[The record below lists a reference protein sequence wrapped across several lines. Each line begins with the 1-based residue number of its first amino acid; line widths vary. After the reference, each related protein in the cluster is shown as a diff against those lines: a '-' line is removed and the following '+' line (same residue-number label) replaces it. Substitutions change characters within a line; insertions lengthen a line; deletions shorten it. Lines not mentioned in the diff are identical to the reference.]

1 MLAAPRLG
9 LFYAAI
15 FLLAGIQLPF
25 WPVWLAGRGL
35 GASEIG
41 LVLGSALWLKVAVNP
56 LIGLLAD
63 RSGRLR
69 LVMVGLGL
77 VNFAGF
83 VLFLPAH
90 GFWSL
95 FAINALTTAAF
106 SALMPLGD
114 NLAITTAYELEL
126 DYGRIRLWGSVSF
139 ILGSL
144 GAGAL
149 VSGQPSE
156 IVLVLLIGAAGLNL
170 LACMQL
176 PGRPRAPAPDRGASW
191 RQLLRDRRLLLFLA
205 AAAAI
210 QTSHSVYYG
219 FGTLYWT
226 SLGYDGSTIGIL
238 WAEGVIAE
246 IVLFALGARLVAR
259 LGPARLLV
267 LAGAAGIVRWGLT
280 AEAVQLPALLALQLL
295 HALTFGAAHLA
306 AMHFLAR
313 TLPPALSAT
322 GQSLYSVTVAGLG
335 SGLVMAA
342 SGRLYAASGAG
353 AYLAMAALAGLGA
366 LAGWRLEQSWNGG
379 KLRV

>member
-1 MLAAPRLG
+1 MLVGPRLG

-15 FLLAGIQLPF
+15 FLLVGIQLPF

-41 LVLGSALWLKVAVNP
+41 LVLGSALWLKVFINP
-56 LIGLLAD
+56 LAGVLAD

-69 LVMVGLGL
+69 LVMVGFAIANL
-77 VNFAGF
+77 AGF
-83 VLFLPAH
+83 VLFVPAY

-95 FAINALTTAAF
+95 FAINALTTAAS

-114 NLAITTAYELEL
+114 NLAITTAYDLKL
-126 DYGRIRLWGSVSF
+126 DYGRIRVWGSVSF

-149 VSGQPSE
+149 VAGQPSE
-156 IVLVLLIGAAGLNL
+156 IVLALLIGASGLNL
-170 LACMQL
+170 VACLQL
-176 PGRPRAPAPDRGASW
+176 PGRLRPPGRGMRGSW
-191 RQLLRDRRLLLFLA
+191 RRMLLDPRLLLFLA
-205 AAAAI
+205 AATAI

-219 FGTLYWT
+219 FGTLHWR
-226 SLGYDGSTIGIL
+226 SLGYSGETIGVL

-246 IVLFALGARLVAR
+246 IALFTLGAPLVER

-267 LAGAAGIVRWGLT
+267 LAGSAGIVRWGLT
-280 AEAVQLPALLALQLL
+280 AEAVQLPALLVLQLL

-313 TLPPALSAT
+313 ALPPELSAT
-322 GQSLYSVTVAGLG
+322 GQSLYSVIVSGIG
-335 SGLVMAA
+335 SGLVMAL
-342 SGRLYAASGAG
+342 SGRLYAQIGAE
-353 AYLAMAALAGLGA
+353 AYLAMATLCGLGA
-366 LAGWRLEQSWNGG
+366 LAGWRLDRAWNGG